1 VNRLGKTYGVEQA
14 LARAGER
21 SACWAAFPSRP
32 TMRLVAARLFEQLTF
47 TEGLWLFRFLGCG
60 GLART
65 EGPVESDD
73 HR

>member
-21 SACWAAFPSRP
+21 SASRP